1 MILVLAKGHS
11 RDMSQRIVVPR
22 VLSDSVTEM
31 AHNGQADLRNA
42 TRIFTSQGRLSRLE
56 TGSQV
61 WSQSQISTGF
71 IFLRVQPSIALT

>member
-1 MILVLAKGHS
+1 MMLVLAKGHS
-11 RDMSQRIVVPR
+11 RGMCLLIVVPR

-31 AHNGQADLRNA
+31 AHNGQADLRNS

-61 WSQSQISTGF
+61 WSQRQISTGF
-71 IFLRVQPSIALT
+71 IFLRVQPSKALT